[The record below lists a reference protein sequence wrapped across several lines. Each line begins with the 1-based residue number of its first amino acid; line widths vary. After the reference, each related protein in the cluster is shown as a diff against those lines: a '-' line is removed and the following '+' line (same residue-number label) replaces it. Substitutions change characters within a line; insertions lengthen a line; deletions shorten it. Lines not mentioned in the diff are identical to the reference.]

1 MTSRIQ
7 IRMMTSPIKPL
18 ITVPAAQMPGTTRTR
33 NKAVSKTVSKAVNK
47 AVSKTVSKA
56 VNKGVGRHVT
66 VEGMITA
73 AAAAAAAAVDP
84 VDPVEETAV
93 GVRTTR
99 KGRAVANGI
108 PPQLPASRKMSLLQ
122 SHHLTKG

>member
-18 ITVPAAQMPGTTRTR
+18 ITVPAAQMPGRTR
-33 NKAVSKTVSKAVNK
+33 IRNK

-73 AAAAAAAAVDP
+73 AAAAAAAVDP
-84 VDPVEETAV
+84 VDLVEETVV
-93 GVRTTR
+93 GVGTTR
-99 KGRAVANGI
+99 KRRAVANGI
-108 PPQLPASRKMSLLQ
+108 PLQLPASRKMSLLR
-122 SHHLTKG
+122 